1 MNKGFGASIFFLVL
15 FIALSVSAVNGQN
28 ISGSISGGSVAR
40 GTSGRGVITVA
51 IPSGL
56 HMNSNRPSSQYAIP
70 TTVKLT
76 AAGVRVGAVSY
87 PRGANRKFE
96 FSENPINVYEGT
108 VRFPFTVNVPANFRG
123 DTVRVR
129 ATVRYQACTNEV
141 CYPPKTKEI
150 TLTARVR

>member
-1 MNKGFGASIFFLVL
+1 MNKGFRLAFILVPL
-15 FIALSVSAVNGQN
+15 VIAFSVFAVDAQN
-28 ISGSISGGSVAR
+28 ITGSISGGSIAR
-40 GTSGRGVITVA
+40 GSSGRGVITVA
-51 IPSGL
+51 IPAGL

-70 TTVKLT
+70 TTVRLS
-76 AAGVRVGAVSY
+76 AAGARVGAVNY

-108 VRFPFTVNVPANFRG
+108 VRFPFTIKVPANFRG

-129 ATVRYQACTNEV
+129 ATVKYQACTNEV

-150 TLTARVR
+150 TLTAKVR